1 MFAIMNLPEDR
12 ERLPN
17 LPNGKL
23 CKHVFQHLALS
34 QLSENEIEK
43 TWQRI
48 QVWQRSVWK
57 QIFKLILQDLVVKSV
72 VSGLE
77 EMRVDWQKS
86 GCNSRY
92 NSYKLLGEKKNRD
105 NLKPWHQVTTSCL
118 TATWGRTFSRWTA
131 GLRST
136 QSRWTWRW
144 THLLW
149 GSSSLLLA
157 FTSPPVGWVKAL

>member
-1 MFAIMNLPEDR
+1 MVNYVGMFFSIWLCLSCQRMRLRRHGSESRSDR
-12 ERLPN
+12 E
-17 LPNGKL
+17 
-23 CKHVFQHLALS
+23 VF
-34 QLSENEIEK
+34 
-43 TWQRI
+43 
-48 QVWQRSVWK
+48 WK
-57 QIFKLILQDLVVKSV
+57 QIFKLILAKNFGPLFLQDLVVKSV

-92 NSYKLLGEKKNRD
+92 NSYKLLGETKNRD
-105 NLKPWHQVTTSCL
+105 NLRPWHQVTTSCL

-149 GSSSLLLA
+149 ESSSLLLA